1 MNDNY
6 RNAACSSKYIKINRN
21 FLLRFSLNWNIL
33 ALDLYVPMNK
43 GSRQILFNRIIHF
56 GNSPPPPCKP
66 STENLLAKKISGVFF
81 WMVFPNC
88 KLFSYMQI

>member
-33 ALDLYVPMNK
+33 ALDLYICVSQGNN
-43 GSRQILFNRIIHF
+43 ILDTHAAN
-56 GNSPPPPCKP
+56 
-66 STENLLAKKISGVFF
+66 
-81 WMVFPNC
+81 
-88 KLFSYMQI
+88 